1 MKKIAIVTNMV
12 KDPELKTTDL
22 IVSFMKDRGVECR
35 VIRAFDKTDISCDED
50 YSECADA
57 DVTIVLGGDG
67 TLLRV
72 ARVIAGTSVP
82 VLGINL
88 GTLGFLSSVEIS
100 SLERALMSLLEGDY
114 QIEYRMFMQVSLFR
128 ASGIIE
134 QYEALNDCVIGRS
147 GFSRLISVKADINGD
162 NVGIFSGDGVLV
174 STPTG
179 STGYNLS
186 AGGPIVTPEA
196 RLLVVTPVC
205 SHSLASRSIVVS
217 EKDSIVLE
225 LDNGVKKLTE
235 SALVTIDGQDSTVLN
250 IRDRLEVT
258 GSPKS
263 VGMIRFRDKGFFKVL
278 NMKLNR

>member
-1 MKKIAIVTNMV
+1 MKKTVIITNMT
-12 KDPELKTTDL
+12 KDPKLETTES
-22 IVSFMKDRGVECR
+22 IVSYLEDQGIECK
-35 VIRAFDKTDISCDED
+35 VIRAFDKSDSSIDEQVTVSMD
-50 YSECADA
+50 G
-57 DVTIVLGGDG
+57 DVIIVLGGDG

-72 ARVIAGTSVP
+72 ARATAGTGVP

-88 GTLGFLSSVEIS
+88 GTLGFLSSVEMS
-100 SLERALMSLLEGDY
+100 SLNQALSRLVSGDY
-114 QIEYRMFMQVSLFR
+114 EIENRMLMQVILFR
-128 ASGIIE
+128 ATGIIE

-162 NVGIFSGDGVLV
+162 NVGIFNGDGVLV

-235 SALVTIDGQDSTVLN
+235 SALVTIDGQDSTVMNLS
-250 IRDRLEVT
+250 DRLEVT
-258 GSPKS
+258 GSSKMAA
-263 VGMIRFRDKGFFKVL
+263 MIRFKDKGFFKVL
-278 NMKLNR
+278 NMKLDR

>member
-12 KDPELKTTDL
+12 KDPELKTTER
-22 IVSFMKDRGVECR
+22 IVPFMNERGVECR
-35 VIRAFDKTDISCDED
+35 VIRAFEREDITSDDD
-50 YSECADA
+50 YTGLSDV

-72 ARVIAGTSVP
+72 SRAIAGTSVP

-100 SLERALMSLLEGDY
+100 SLERALECLLNGDY
-114 QIEYRMFMQVSLFR
+114 LIEHRMFMQVSLFR

-162 NVGIFSGDGVLV
+162 NVGIFSGDGILV

-235 SALVTIDGQDSTVLN
+235 SALITIDGQDSTVLN
-250 IRDRLEVT
+250 LRDRLEVT
-258 GSPKS
+258 GSEKS